1 MTQPDVTGAQ
11 VIETLRSYQAELRR
25 RGVRHAA
32 LFGSLARG
40 EARHDSD
47 IDILVELDPGTPIS
61 LFDYAGLKLYIAD
74 LFPKPVDVVNRDAL
88 KPWVRPPAETDA
100 VYAF

>member
-1 MTQPDVTGAQ
+1 MTEMTREQ
-11 VIETLRSYQAELRR
+11 VIAVLKAHEKELRG
-25 RGVRHAA
+25 RGVRRIG
-32 LFGSLARG
+32 LFGSVARG
-40 EARHDSD
+40 EARPDSD
-47 IDILVELDPGTPIS
+47 IDILIELDPGTSIS

-74 LFPKPVDVVNRDAL
+74 LFPTPVDVVNRDAL

>member
-1 MTQPDVTGAQ
+1 MTEMTREQ
-11 VIETLRSYQAELRR
+11 VIAVLKAHEKELRG
-25 RGVRHAA
+25 RGVRRIG
-32 LFGSLARG
+32 LFGSVARG
-40 EARHDSD
+40 EARPDSD
-47 IDILVELDPGTPIS
+47 IDILIELDPGTPIS

-74 LFPKPVDVVNRDAL
+74 LFPTPVDVVNRDAL

>member
-1 MTQPDVTGAQ
+1 VTEMTREQ
-11 VIETLRSYQAELRR
+11 VIAVLKAHEKELRG
-25 RGVRHAA
+25 RGVRRIG
-32 LFGSLARG
+32 LFGSVARG
-40 EARHDSD
+40 EARPDSD
-47 IDILVELDPGTPIS
+47 IDILIELDPGTPIS

-74 LFPKPVDVVNRDAL
+74 LFPTPVDVVNRDAL